1 MITTTRGQTLSGLL
15 VEETAEAVTVRDA
28 NGKDIRVAKR
38 DIEER
43 GKAQESIMPANL
55 VAYFT
60 EEELVDLVEYLTLL
74 RTASLTPGRLRII
87 GPFDNGE
94 ADAGFDKEFPPEK
107 VRDFSASYPGK
118 SGQVAWK
125 SISPAANGYTD
136 LAAWYQDK
144 GLEAVSYL
152 VARVVSAEDQ
162 AAQLVLGADD
172 CSRVWVNGMKVHE
185 DRGHSAASPGMFRP
199 AIRLKKGANEILI
212 KINNG
217 GHPHGLY
224 LTIHAEKEVREE
236 AVGP

>member
-1 MITTTRGQTLSGLL
+1 MNAQSAVDELVLLHPAEAGKGAGHHLHLQVITTTRGQTLSGLL

-94 ADAGFDKEFPPEK
+94 ADAGFDKEFP
-107 VRDFSASYPGK
+107 
-118 SGQVAWK
+118 SGQRPG
-125 SISPAANGYTD
+125 SR
-136 LAAWYQDK
+136 
-144 GLEAVSYL
+144 L
-152 VARVVSAEDQ
+152 VPGGPCGERRGSGRPT
-162 AAQLVLGADD
+162 GAG
-172 CSRVWVNGMKVHE
+172 SR
-185 DRGHSAASPGMFRP
+185 
-199 AIRLKKGANEILI
+199 
-212 KINNG
+212 
-217 GHPHGLY
+217 
-224 LTIHAEKEVREE
+224 
-236 AVGP
+236 